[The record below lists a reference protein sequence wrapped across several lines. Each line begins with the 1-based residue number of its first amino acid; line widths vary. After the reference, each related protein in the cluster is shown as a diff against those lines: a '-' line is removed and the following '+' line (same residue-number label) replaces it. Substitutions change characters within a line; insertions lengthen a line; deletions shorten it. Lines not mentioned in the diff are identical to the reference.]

1 MLQLHN
7 TLTDQ
12 LDTFAPLHDNTVA
25 LYTCGPTVY
34 SHLHI
39 GNWTAYIYWDTLVR
53 TLIANGYS
61 VNRVMNITDVGHL
74 TGDNEGD
81 ADTGED
87 KMQKGARREGKT
99 AWDVAELYS
108 ESFLRGMETLGL
120 IPPEHITR
128 ATDYIPQQLA
138 LVRTLKEKGF
148 TYQIDDGIY
157 FDTAKFSRYA
167 NFAKLDLDAQ
177 RAGARVEFNQEK
189 RNHSDFA
196 LWKFSPIGETRDME
210 WETPRDLLDT
220 ESDVSKKGFPGWH
233 LECSAMAMDILG
245 ETIDIHT
252 GGIDHIPVHHT
263 NEIAQSEAATGVQFS
278 RFWLHCNHLKSD
290 GTKISKSLGNGYTLE
305 DLEQRGFS
313 AMDFRMLILQGQ
325 YSNEGNFTF
334 DNLAAARNRLHRWK
348 NMAALRHQ
356 THDTLHDDDKK
367 SAGDDSIS
375 LLATSGAMLEALN
388 HDLNTPE
395 ALRIVDHAFGQLDGT
410 SLKRIHQFGLGP
422 LIETIDELLGLQ
434 LAAATPDIT
443 DEQKRKLLE
452 RLRAREDKDWATADR
467 IRDELKADGLVTRD
481 TSTGQIWEYS

>member
-1 MLQLHN
+1 M
-7 TLTDQ
+7 
-12 LDTFAPLHDNTVA
+12 
-25 LYTCGPTVY
+25 
-34 SHLHI
+34 
-39 GNWTAYIYWDTLVR
+39 
-53 TLIANGYS
+53 
-61 VNRVMNITDVGHL
+61 
-74 TGDNEGD
+74 
-81 ADTGED
+81 
-87 KMQKGARREGKT
+87 
-99 AWDVAELYS
+99 
-108 ESFLRGMETLGL
+108 
-120 IPPEHITR
+120 
-128 ATDYIPQQLA
+128 
-138 LVRTLKEKGF
+138 
-148 TYQIDDGIY
+148 
-157 FDTAKFSRYA
+157 
-167 NFAKLDLDAQ
+167 
-177 RAGARVEFNQEK
+177 
-189 RNHSDFA
+189 
-196 LWKFSPIGETRDME
+196 
-210 WETPRDLLDT
+210 
-220 ESDVSKKGFPGWH
+220 
-233 LECSAMAMDILG
+233 
-245 ETIDIHT
+245 
-252 GGIDHIPVHHT
+252 
-263 NEIAQSEAATGVQFS
+263 
-278 RFWLHCNHLKSD
+278 KSD